1 MPNGKE
7 GADKYYIAYL
17 NGGFKPLYITIKNI
31 ELYTNR
37 MDVLVNDNELL
48 KCIEIWKKIEAL
60 FNKIAS
66 SKRGLHN
73 IFTS

>member
-48 KCIEIWKKIEAL
+48 YIVII
-60 FNKIAS
+60 
-66 SKRGLHN
+66 
-73 IFTS
+73 